1 MALPIPPPEV
11 EEDTRRVFAKTP
23 LCPSCLGRL
32 FAKVDTGLT
41 NRERGRRVL
50 ASLDLE
56 APVACWLCKGLM
68 EEIPTFADLVAAAL
82 EGWDFDT
89 FLVGSRVDPD
99 VLNREEILWAE
110 LGLDT
115 YEPIKAEINREVGK
129 LLEARLGQTVD
140 FQRPT
145 IAAVID
151 TMMDHVDLQV
161 APLYLYGR
169 YRKLAPMPQTKW
181 PCPDCRGAGCE
192 TCDHR
197 GTLYETSVEE
207 VIAAAVMPRVEGE
220 DHTFHG
226 MGREDID
233 ARMLGRGRPFV
244 FEIQRPRRRTLDYE
258 AVALEIEPGGQVSV
272 SEMRLSS
279 REEVVAIKALRSEK
293 SYAVRV
299 RLGSPTSLAKL
310 QEAVAALKGK
320 EIVQRTPARV
330 SHRRADRERVKRVV
344 DAEVLQAHGTEVE
357 LRIRAE
363 AGTYIKE
370 LVHGDD
376 GRTRP
381 SLAALLETE
390 ARVER
395 LDVLEV
401 HDEGAYGQGLQG
413 SKAQDTTEVPET
425 TPG

>member
-1 MALPIPPPEV
+1 IPPPDAATKV
-11 EEDTRRVFAKTP
+11 RRAVARTP
-23 LCPSCLGRL
+23 LCTSCLGRL

-41 NRERGRRVL
+41 NRERGRR
-50 ASLDLE
+50 AWESLDLE
-56 APVACWLCKGLM
+56 PSGPCWLCQGLM
-68 EEIPTFADLVAAAL
+68 EEVPRFADIVAVTL
-82 EGWDFDT
+82 EGWEFES

-99 VLNREEILWAE
+99 VLNREEILWTE

-129 LLEARLGQTVD
+129 LLEARLGRPVE

-145 IAAVID
+145 VTAVVD

-161 APLYLYGR
+161 APLHLYGR
-169 YRKLAPMPQTKW
+169 YRKLASMPQTKW
-181 PCPDCRGAGCE
+181 PCGECRGGGCA
-192 TCDHR
+192 TCEYR

-226 MGREDID
+226 MGREDIE

-244 FEIQRPRRRTLDYE
+244 LEIRRPRRRALDYE
-258 AVALEIEPGGQVSV
+258 AVENEVNRGGQVHV
-272 SEMRLSS
+272 AELRPSS
-279 REEVVAIKALRSEK
+279 KEEVVAIKALRSEK
-293 SYAVRV
+293 SYGVRV
-299 RLGSPTSLAKL
+299 RLGTAASLAKV
-310 QEAVAALKGK
+310 QEAVAALTNK
-320 EIVQRTPARV
+320 EIVQRTPTRV
-330 SHRRADRERVKRVV
+330 SHRRADKERVKRVV
-344 DAEVLQAHGTEVE
+344 DAEVLRADGTEVE

-370 LVHGDD
+370 LVHGDE

-390 ARVER
+390 AHVEG

-401 HDEGAYGQGLQG
+401 HDEGANGEGLEGPPAPDAKQ
-413 SKAQDTTEVPET
+413 VPET
-425 TPG
+425 T

>member
-1 MALPIPPPEV
+1 MALPIPPPDV
-11 EEDTRRVFAKTP
+11 AARVRRGFAKTP

-41 NRERGRRVL
+41 NRERGRRAL
-50 ASLDLE
+50 ASLGIDSSR
-56 APVACWLCKGLM
+56 PCWLCQGLM
-68 EEIPTFADLVAAAL
+68 EEIPRFADLVAAAL
-82 EGWDFDT
+82 EGWEFES

-99 VLNREEILWAE
+99 VLNREEILWTD

-129 LLEARLGQTVD
+129 CLEARFTQVVE

-145 IAAVID
+145 VTAVVD

-161 APLYLYGR
+161 APLHFYGR
-169 YRKLAPMPQTKW
+169 YRKLAPMPQTRW
-181 PCPDCRGAGCE
+181 PCSECRGVGCA
-192 TCDHR
+192 TCEYR
-197 GTLYETSVEE
+197 GTRYETSVEE
-207 VIAAAVMPRVEGE
+207 VIAAAVMPQLEGE
-220 DHTFHG
+220 GHRFHG

-244 FEIQRPRRRTLDYE
+244 FEIQRPRRRSLDYE
-258 AVALEIEPGGQVSV
+258 AVANEVNRGGQVHV
-272 SEMRLSS
+272 AGLRLSS
-279 REEVVAIKALRSEK
+279 KEEVVAIKALRSEK
-293 SYAVRV
+293 SYRVQV
-299 RLGSPTSLAKL
+299 RLGTAASLAKV
-310 QEAVAALKGK
+310 QEAVAALKDK
-320 EIVQRTPARV
+320 KIVQRTPARV

-344 DAEVLQAHGTEVE
+344 DAEVLRVDGTEVE

-370 LVHGDD
+370 LVHGDE

-381 SLAALLETE
+381 SLAALLGTE
-390 ARVER
+390 AYVER

-401 HDEGAYGQGLQG
+401 HDEEAYGESLEGPPPPDAKQ
-413 SKAQDTTEVPET
+413 VPET
-425 TPG
+425 T

>member
-1 MALPIPPPEV
+1 MALLIPPSDVAERV
-11 EEDTRRVFAKTP
+11 RRGLAKTP
-23 LCPSCLGRL
+23 LCLSCLGRL

-41 NRERGRRVL
+41 NRERGRRAL
-50 ASLDLE
+50 ASLGLDRSDT
-56 APVACWLCKGLM
+56 CWLCEGLM
-68 EEIPTFADLVAAAL
+68 EEIPRFADLVAAAL
-82 EGWDFDT
+82 EGWEFES

-115 YEPIKAEINREVGK
+115 YEPIKAEVNREVGK
-129 LLEARLGQTVD
+129 RLEGRLQQPVE

-145 IAAVID
+145 VTAVID

-161 APLYLYGR
+161 APLHLYGR
-169 YRKLAPMPQTKW
+169 YRKLASMPQTRW
-181 PCPDCRGAGCE
+181 PCGECRGVGCA
-192 TCDHR
+192 TCEYR
-197 GTLYETSVEE
+197 GTRYAESVEE
-207 VIAAAVMPRVEGE
+207 VIAAAVMPRLEGE
-220 DHTFHG
+220 DHRFHG

-244 FEIQRPRRRTLDYE
+244 LEIRRPRRRALDIE
-258 AVALEIEPGGQVSV
+258 AVADEVNRGGRVHV
-272 SEMRLSS
+272 AGLRPSS
-279 REEVVAIKALRSEK
+279 KKEVVAIKALRSEK
-293 SYAVRV
+293 SYGVQV
-299 RLGSPTSLAKL
+299 RLGTALSLAKV
-310 QEAVAALKGK
+310 QEAVAALKNK

-344 DAEVLQAHGTEVE
+344 DAEVLRVDGAEVE

-370 LVHGDD
+370 LVHGDE

-381 SLAALLETE
+381 SLAALLKTE
-390 ARVER
+390 AHVER

-401 HDEGAYGQGLQG
+401 HDEEAYGESLEGAPPPDAKQ
-413 SKAQDTTEVPET
+413 VPET
-425 TPG
+425 T